1 MIGQL
6 RSGGGGGRLDKPG
19 AKPSKKK
26 LGKNRLFL
34 PFSCPFV
41 SVPFSMKKKIF
52 FFAFLF
58 HAGRDQVTQRRL
70 RTLEP
75 VYHNPLSNGFVGF
88 SFFLFVCV
96 SFLFFVKLQST

>member
-41 SVPFSMKKKIF
+41 SVPFSMKKKNIF
-52 FFAFLF
+52 F
-58 HAGRDQVTQRRL
+58 R
-70 RTLEP
+70 
-75 VYHNPLSNGFVGF
+75 
-88 SFFLFVCV
+88 
-96 SFLFFVKLQST
+96 FFVSRWSRSSHTKTIAHT